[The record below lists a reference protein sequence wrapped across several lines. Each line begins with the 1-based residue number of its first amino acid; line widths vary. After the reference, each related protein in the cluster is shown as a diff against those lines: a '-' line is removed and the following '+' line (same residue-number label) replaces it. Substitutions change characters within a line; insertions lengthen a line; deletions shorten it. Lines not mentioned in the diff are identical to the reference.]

1 MSSIFPLADFPMFSA
16 GTLAAIAQL
25 FLVVITVRGTD
36 RCVCQ
41 PGSTCWPSS
50 DDWDSFNTSVGG
62 SLAAVYPVATPC
74 HNPSF
79 DAAECAQVMMQ
90 YTNST
95 WRAEQIGT
103 LSVRE
108 ALTVAALQQINWET
122 YPPLTE
128 SCYVDWGQTASCSQG
143 NVPIYGVAVESA
155 SQISQT
161 VRFASARNLRLVIKN
176 TGHDFLGRSA
186 AHGSLCIWTHKLDN
200 ISFSADYRPAGG
212 SGETVG
218 TTVTIGAGV
227 QVAQLYSAV
236 GLANQSVVIAL
247 AHSVGAGGGYIQGGG
262 HSPMGPWKGMSTDNT
277 VEFEVITA
285 QVYVLVKPWLI
296 YRVKLLWRMI
306 IKTRICIG
314 HFEGEVVG
322 PLGW

>member
-1 MSSIFPLADFPMFSA
+1 MSSIFPLVDFPMFSA

-25 FLVVITVRGTD
+25 FLVVITVRGTV
-36 RCVCQ
+36 RFVCQ

-128 SCYVDWGQTASCSQG
+128 SCYVDSGQTAPARKAMFQSMELLL
-143 NVPIYGVAVESA
+143 NLL
-155 SQISQT
+155 
-161 VRFASARNLRLVIKN
+161 VRYPKPSSLRLRGICGSSSRIPAMTFSDGRLDMVRCVF
-176 TGHDFLGRSA
+176 GHINWTT
-186 AHGSLCIWTHKLDN
+186 SL
-200 ISFSADYRPAGG
+200 SPR
-212 SGETVG
+212 
-218 TTVTIGAGV
+218 TIG
-227 QVAQLYSAV
+227 LPAV
-236 GLANQSVVIAL
+236 PAKR
-247 AHSVGAGGGYIQGGG
+247 
-262 HSPMGPWKGMSTDNT
+262 W
-277 VEFEVITA
+277 
-285 QVYVLVKPWLI
+285 
-296 YRVKLLWRMI
+296 
-306 IKTRICIG
+306 
-314 HFEGEVVG
+314 
-322 PLGW
+322 